1 MTATETPVPA
11 VEPVLPRP
19 SRPRPRRTAR
29 WTALAVGAVVAVFVA
44 VLATRPPAIDVI
56 ADSPLLGL
64 PAPPL
69 QGPGLN
75 GGTLDLVDLRGRYV
89 VVNFFATWCVPCLK
103 EHPELVKFAD
113 RHATDDAQVMAVIY
127 DDDIDGVREFF
138 KKEGGDWPVVDD
150 SGAKVDWG
158 VRAVP
163 ESFLVDPNGVVLTR
177 LVGGVT
183 ADGLDD
189 LLTRAKAAVR

>member
-1 MTATETPVPA
+1 MTAIDHPTPHPTE
-11 VEPVLPRP
+11 LGGPRP
-19 SRPRPRRTAR
+19 KPRRTAR
-29 WTALAVGAVVAVFVA
+29 WTALAVGLAVAVFVA
-44 VLATRPPAIDVI
+44 VLATRPQASDVI

-69 QGPGLN
+69 EGPGLN
-75 GGTLDLVDLRGRYV
+75 GGTLRLSDLAGRYV

-113 RHATDDAQVMAVIY
+113 RHAADDAQVMAVIY
-127 DDDIDGVREFF
+127 DDDIDGVRDFF
-138 KKEGGDWPVVDD
+138 EREGGDWPVVDD

-183 ADGLDD
+183 ATGLDD
-189 LLTRAKAAVR
+189 LLARAKSAAR